1 MNANFGLSKENSI
14 FSCARIREKS
24 GAFCMNFILFE
35 NPMVNWF
42 FFILTSVG
50 SYIGLKFLINTFN
63 SQMEKK
69 FSKNSRVSIS
79 YIRIIFKQ
87 TKLFFLVIVSIF
99 IGSVWIKLPSDLGV
113 YLRTIVFFAVW
124 IQIAIWINE
133 FINNYIDIRN
143 NKNNDSEEKTTMN
156 ALKTVLRIVLWSII
170 FIMLVDNIPGV
181 QITALITSLGIGG
194 IAIGLALQNVL
205 GDLFASLS
213 ISLDKPFVIGDLIQ
227 VDNFFGT
234 VEKIGLKSTRL
245 RSISGEQLIFSN
257 SDLLNS
263 RVHNFKRLER
273 RRVVITLGV
282 LYQTTPEQLRLIPEL
297 IKSIFSEEE
306 GVTLDRVHLANFGDF
321 SINFDLVYWVESADF
336 SIHMDQKQTV
346 LLRIFDKFIEHDISF
361 AYPTQSIFIEN
372 N

>member
-1 MNANFGLSKENSI
+1 
-14 FSCARIREKS
+14 
-24 GAFCMNFILFE
+24 MNFVVLE
-35 NPMVNWF
+35 NPLLNWF
-42 FFILTSVG
+42 LFILTA
-50 SYIGLKFLINTFN
+50 IGCYLVSRMLINTIKN
-63 SQMEKK
+63 KMEMK
-69 FSKNSRVSIS
+69 FSKTEKFSIS
-79 YIRIIFKQ
+79 YILILFKQ
-87 TKLFFLVIVSIF
+87 TKLFFLVIISLF
-99 IGSVWIKLPSDLGV
+99 IGSIWINLPGNLAI
-113 YLRTIVFFAVW
+113 YFRTIVFFAIW
-124 IQIAIWINE
+124 IQIGIWANE
-133 FINNYIDIRN
+133 LIINYIDIRN
-143 NKNNDSEEKTTMN
+143 NKNVDSEEKTTMN

-194 IAIGLALQNVL
+194 IAIGLAVQNIL

-213 ISLDKPFVIGDLIQ
+213 ISLDKPFVIGDFIQ
-227 VDNFFGT
+227 VDNFYGT

-297 IKSIFSEEE
+297 IKTIFSEEE
-306 GVTLDRVHLANFGDF
+306 GVTLDRVHLAGFGDF

-336 SIHMDQKQTV
+336 VIHMDKKQSI
-346 LLRIFDKFIEHDISF
+346 LLKIFDQFIKHNIEF
-361 AYPTQSIFIEN
+361 AYPTQSIFIEKN
-372 N
+372 

>member
-1 MNANFGLSKENSI
+1 
-14 FSCARIREKS
+14 
-24 GAFCMNFILFE
+24 MNFVIFE
-35 NPMVNWF
+35 NHLLNWLY
-42 FFILTSVG
+42 FILTVIG
-50 SYIGLKFLINTFN
+50 SYIALKFLINSIKN
-63 SQMEKK
+63 QMEKR
-69 FSKNSRVSIS
+69 FSKNSKGSIS
-79 YIRIIFKQ
+79 YLLIIFRQ
-87 TKLFFLVIVSIF
+87 TKLFFLIIISIF
-99 IGSVWIKLPSDLGV
+99 IGSIWIKLPEGLGI

-124 IQIAIWINE
+124 IQIGIWVNE
-133 FINNYIDIRN
+133 FIINYINIRN
-143 NKNNDSEEKTTMN
+143 NKNNDSEDKTTMN

-194 IAIGLALQNVL
+194 IAIGLALQNIL

-227 VDNFFGT
+227 VDNFYGT

-336 SIHMDQKQTV
+336 SIHMDLKQTV
-346 LLRIFDKFIEHDISF
+346 LLRIFDTFIEHDIEF
-361 AYPTQSIFIEN
+361 AYPTQSLFIEN